1 MIAIVNDLPFYEQF
15 ASTADAKKKV
25 LLWLKICK
33 KLESAQTSEIDELCG
48 EKIDMTRMIAPDCC
62 LAQVVKGISNRDEM
76 RYMIHLL
83 KHLRNP
89 VMPTTEPFQFAG
101 IATQSHI
108 LENGRLLGIRHYEAN
123 PKHRKEAYWDAAGR
137 YVEAMDLDD
146 AQAQEALNHAVTID
160 NNLYGKKYGQYY
172 CFQRHHENC
181 YHGYQN
187 NNLPL
192 HIKNQIDRQ
201 IND

>member
-1 MIAIVNDLPFYEQF
+1 MQTQIYLAKIVRIPRRGYSKRQLFLSFTIKN
-15 ASTADAKKKV
+15 
-25 LLWLKICK
+25 
-33 KLESAQTSEIDELCG
+33 
-48 EKIDMTRMIAPDCC
+48 
-62 LAQVVKGISNRDEM
+62 
-76 RYMIHLL
+76 
-83 KHLRNP
+83 
-89 VMPTTEPFQFAG
+89 

-108 LENGRLLGIRHYEAN
+108 LENERLLGIRHYEAN

-192 HIKNQIDRQ
+192 HTKNQIDRQ

>member
-1 MIAIVNDLPFYEQF
+1 
-15 ASTADAKKKV
+15 
-25 LLWLKICK
+25 
-33 KLESAQTSEIDELCG
+33 
-48 EKIDMTRMIAPDCC
+48 
-62 LAQVVKGISNRDEM
+62 
-76 RYMIHLL
+76 
-83 KHLRNP
+83 
-89 VMPTTEPFQFAG
+89 MPTTEPFQFAG
-101 IATQSHI
+101 KRSYICGCAEEGIVVSLESDAVYSDSVLKGIQGTRNVVLKNIATQSHI
-108 LENGRLLGIRHYEAN
+108 LENERLLGIRHYEAN

-201 IND
+201 ISD